1 MSAIFYNEAAVNFLG
16 ETMANLADA
25 LGQLREERKHA
36 QEQVTKLDRVISA
49 IAGLMGRAGNSDR
62 PKRSMSA
69 AARKRISQ
77 AQKAR
82 WANLRKQS
90 KPILVRKAGTTPPKR
105 TVSLAARRKIAA
117 AQRARWANVRARQAK
132 KAA

>member
-1 MSAIFYNEAAVNFLG
+1 
-16 ETMANLADA
+16 MANLAGV
-25 LGQLREERKHA
+25 LGQLREERQHA
-36 QEQVTKLDRVISA
+36 EEQVAKLDQAISA
-49 IAGLMGRAGNSDR
+49 IAGLMGRISVRTAGKTDR

-69 AARKRISQ
+69 AARKRISR

-90 KPILVRKAGTTPPKR
+90 QPTLVRKAGTTAPKR
-105 TVSLAARRKIAA
+105 TGSLAARRKIAA
-117 AQRARWANVRARQAK
+117 AQRARWPNVRARQEK

>member
-1 MSAIFYNEAAVNFLG
+1 
-16 ETMANLADA
+16 MANLAGA

-36 QEQVTKLDRVISA
+36 QEQVAKLDQAISA
-49 IAGLMGRAGNSDR
+49 IAGLMGRNSVRTAGKSDW
-62 PKRSMSA
+62 PKRRMSA

-90 KPILVRKAGTTPPKR
+90 KPTLVRKAGTTAPKR
-105 TVSLAARRKIAA
+105 TLSLAARRKIAA
-117 AQRARWANVRARQAK
+117 AQRARWASVRARQEK